1 MTTTMTTTNPTERIY
16 REGWQAQD
24 IAKLKPG
31 YVLLEPVRPD
41 PTKETQGGIILAPR
55 VVDSIPGV
63 SAIYY
68 RVVAVA
74 PDVSEWEAGDHVV
87 VRNGM
92 LEPIHPSQ
100 RLLLCD
106 ARHVLASV
114 LPEAP

>member
-1 MTTTMTTTNPTERIY
+1 MTTTNSTERIY
-16 REGWQAQD
+16 REGWQPDD
-24 IAKLKPG
+24 IAQLKAG
-31 YVLLEPVRPD
+31 YVLLEPIRPD

-63 SAIYY
+63 AAIYY
-68 RVVAVA
+68 RIVAVA
-74 PDVSEWEAGDHVV
+74 HDVAEWKAGQQVV

-106 ARHVLASV
+106 ARHVLAAV
-114 LPEAP
+114 MPERSP